1 MNYLHSILAIIFV
14 ISLTLDYLSFCYK
27 SSAIEVVREMGFGY
41 NLGNTYNYS
50 DDIGNDSIENFEIKT
65 WGTILPSKKMITRI
79 KKKGFKTIRFQ
90 VKYMNYTNELSP
102 INTEWIGKIKDIV
115 KWIVNSNMYC
125 ILSIYHDN
133 NYWELEGEN
142 SKDKYINLWIQI
154 ANEFKDFNQH
164 LVFESSY
171 EFGFL
176 CNFNYFEF
184 CYKEELFLSQIFI
197 NIIRNSSGNNKER
210 LLIVPGLSSELE
222 LKNFIYDLYAL
233 NIPKDPAN
241 KLAISLNYFF
251 AGEESPDFW
260 SEYLDIDLI
269 HLYDNIGID
278 YYFLPNFKWG
288 KDKDYKDIMNYFSTL
303 KRILIDKGYPVV
315 IGEIGIYNKYA
326 DKNSIRQFLYT
337 IFAISSENE
346 GILPCLWD
354 ISEKI
359 EGDMKYYYN
368 KETNE
373 WADKMIGENLF
384 KISKGDSIKAAN
396 YYNKNNIET
405 DDSCVFGYIHIDFG
419 SKKVKTV
426 ILNVEIMDNFTF
438 NYDEIPVSIL
448 IFDKNENCYEIE
460 CTKGGK
466 RQYDGSITYTID
478 VTNIECY
485 NYVEAVS
492 WIGTKFVAL
501 NYLTL
506 IYQENYNFF
515 DYKSY
520 KSAVLK
526 EISKYL

>member
-1 MNYLHSILAIIFV
+1 MNYFYSILTIIFV
-14 ISLTLDYLSFCYK
+14 ISLTLDYLSLNNK
-27 SSAIEVVREMGFGY
+27 SSAIEVVCEMGIGY

-50 DDIGNDSIENFEIKT
+50 DDLGNDNIENFEIKT
-65 WGTILPSKKMITRI
+65 WGTILPTKKMITRI

-90 VKYMNYTNELSP
+90 VKYMNYTNELSA
-102 INTEWIGKIKDIV
+102 INIEWFSKIKDIV
-115 KWIVNSNMYC
+115 KWILNSNMYC

-133 NYWELEGEN
+133 SYWELEREN

-164 LVFESSY
+164 LVFESFY

-176 CNFNYFEF
+176 CYFNYSEF
-184 CYKEELFLSQIFI
+184 CDKEEFFLSQIFI

-210 LLIVPGLSSELE
+210 LLIVPGFSSELE
-222 LKNFIYDLYAL
+222 LKNFNYDIYEL

-251 AGEESPDFW
+251 AGEDSPDFW
-260 SEYLDIDLI
+260 SEYFNIDLI
-269 HLYDNIGID
+269 HLYNNLGID

-288 KDKDYKDIMNYFSTL
+288 KDKDYKEIMNYFTKL

-315 IGEIGIYNKYA
+315 IGEIGIYNKYS

-337 IFAISSENE
+337 IFSISSENE

-354 ISEKI
+354 ISEKV
-359 EGDMKYYYN
+359 EGDMKCYYN

-373 WADKMIGENLF
+373 WADKIIGENLL
-384 KISKGDSIKAAN
+384 KISKGDFIKSAN
-396 YYNKNNIET
+396 YYYKNNIET
-405 DDSCVFGYIHIDFG
+405 DDSCEFGFIHIDIG
-419 SKKVKTV
+419 SKKVKTI
-426 ILNVEIMDNFTF
+426 ILNVEIVDNFTSD
-438 NYDEIPVSIL
+438 YDDFSVSIF
-448 IFDKNENCYEIE
+448 IYDKSQNWHEIE
-460 CTKGGK
+460 CNKGGK
-466 RQYDGSITYTID
+466 RQYDGSFTYTID
-478 VTNIECY
+478 ASNMECY

-492 WIGTKFVAL
+492 WMGINLVAL
-501 NYLTL
+501 NYLTI
-506 IYQENYNFF
+506 IYEENYNYF

-526 EISKYL
+526 EINK